1 MAIRSCRSIKRN
13 WLNRGKCYLRI
24 ITLRAVLSSIPVVF
38 YRLQSILINLK
49 NFHPITLWNIRD
61 IFYIY
66 FATLKSDKQC
76 SEKLHLSGYSRETEP
91 TEGVILSID
100 TFTQIPRIMLDQMSV
115 HTHPLQPWAW
125 SRQIDIKLFSTENK
139 CFA

>member
-1 MAIRSCRSIKRN
+1 MAIRFCRSIKKKN
-13 WLNRGKCYLRI
+13 WLNREKCYLRM

-49 NFHPITLWNIRD
+49 NFHTITLWSIRD

-100 TFTQIPRIMLDQMSV
+100 TFTQIPRIMLDQMPA
-115 HTHPLQPWAW
+115 HNHPFHPELDPGKLTHKIIQ
-125 SRQIDIKLFSTENK
+125 RRN
-139 CFA
+139 